1 MVGFCF
7 VSFHRCDDGD
17 GDADGDLVNSSTKF
31 NARLVGVPHFHS
43 NTKFSTIFTVGLLI
57 RVAHFIKKVNIV
69 FDIIIKD
76 VLTGFKVTIFHL
88 TNLFK

>member
-17 GDADGDLVNSSTKF
+17 GDGDGDGDLVNSSTKF

-43 NTKFSTIFTVGLLI
+43 NTKFWTIFTVGLLI
-57 RVAHFIKKVNIV
+57 RVTRFIKK
-69 FDIIIKD
+69 
-76 VLTGFKVTIFHL
+76 
-88 TNLFK
+88 